1 MRGRVPTAASPPRA
15 PDLDTRDPGSQPAP
29 NRWLL
34 RLRKSFNICPRYS
47 YFHSYRRLARTVSEL
62 AFISTPCST
71 RARAAQPCSSSGSR
85 RTRRSRCASG
95 RRKCAASSARS
106 TDRSIVRIHPIRAR
120 RALCQQ
126 AHEPQFAR
134 SDIKREEM
142 KVKTSIKQAA
152 KRGDM
157 SSAKTLASE
166 IVRSRKAVNRL
177 HTTKAQMNSV
187 MMQMENQMGQKKL
200 MGSLQKSSVIMGAMN
215 RLVKVEGISQT
226 MQSMQQEMCRVR
238 TPRLSPRARWPR
250 DCRLATPA

>member
-1 MRGRVPTAASPPRA
+1 
-15 PDLDTRDPGSQPAP
+15 
-29 NRWLL
+29 
-34 RLRKSFNICPRYS
+34 
-47 YFHSYRRLARTVSEL
+47 
-62 AFISTPCST
+62 
-71 RARAAQPCSSSGSR
+71 
-85 RTRRSRCASG
+85 
-95 RRKCAASSARS
+95 
-106 TDRSIVRIHPIRAR
+106 
-120 RALCQQ
+120 
-126 AHEPQFAR
+126 
-134 SDIKREEM
+134 M

-215 RLVKVEGISQT
+215 KLVKVEGISQT